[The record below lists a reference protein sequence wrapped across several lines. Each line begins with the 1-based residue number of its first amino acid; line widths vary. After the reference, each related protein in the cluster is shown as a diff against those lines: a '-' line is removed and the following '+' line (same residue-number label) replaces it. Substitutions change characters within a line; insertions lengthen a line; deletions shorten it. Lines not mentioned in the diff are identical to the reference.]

1 MGESPVNPR
10 PEQPQFPQSGGSG
23 QPAAG
28 MGSPSGPGYGFP
40 PGPGQAQG
48 YGQPQPPLGA
58 PATPGASPYGAPA
71 SPYTAPASPYGAPA
85 SPYSAPASPHSAP
98 AGPYGGP
105 PAPQPSAQG
114 PSAGAPSAR
123 PYGPG
128 TSPYSTPAPS
138 AFSAPPANPYTP
150 ANPYGPP
157 SAPPAGAKPAKS
169 RKGLVIGILAGVVAL
184 ILVAVIG
191 VVVFLQTQKTNAA
204 NTAPDKAIKSTTA
217 LQGYLEAL
225 AAGDADK
232 AKQYAMNPPADSPL
246 LTNDFLKASVT
257 KNPITE
263 ILVNPMTDYGT
274 TSYAT
279 ASYRIGTALV
289 QGNYEM
295 TKVGNVWKVN
305 DVVAK
310 DKRPAEWGKLAVTIN
325 GTPLT
330 GDTVTLFPGV
340 YELSTGTSL
349 VEFTTSTF
357 TIKEPSAYVSSLMSA
372 DPKLSAKGKT
382 TMIAAAQ
389 DWLKQCLAVQDTNPK
404 GCGMNTPLPD
414 GATLAPGTLTRKVT
428 SSGTPFA
435 NASPRISYD
444 DPLIVTM
451 SDYISI
457 DLAAKDTAGKSYDG
471 TASIAT
477 VTGTISGDTITV
489 VFDE

>member
-1 MGESPVNPR
+1 MGENPVNPR
-10 PEQPQFPQSGGSG
+10 PEQPQYPQSGGSG
-23 QPAAG
+23 QPAPGAG
-28 MGSPSGPGYGFP
+28 SPSAPGFGYPSGPG
-40 PGPGQAQG
+40 QAPQG

-58 PATPGASPYGAPA
+58 PGAA
-71 SPYTAPASPYGAPA
+71 PYGAPA
-85 SPYSAPASPHSAP
+85 SPYSAPASPYSAP
-98 AGPYGGP
+98 T
-105 PAPQPSAQG
+105 APQPAA
-114 PSAGAPSAR
+114 PSPSFGAPAPG

-128 TSPYSTPAPS
+128 ASPYGTPAAAPAPQAS
-138 AFSAPPANPYTP
+138 AYAP

-157 SAPPAGAKPAKS
+157 SAPPTGSAPAKS
-169 RKGLVIGILAGVVAL
+169 RKGLIIGILAGVVAL
-184 ILVAVIG
+184 ILVAVIS
-191 VVVFLQTQKTNAA
+191 VVIFVQTQKANAA

-246 LTNDFLKASVT
+246 LTNEFLKNSVT

-263 ILVNPMTDYGT
+263 IRVDPMTDYGN
-274 TSYAT
+274 TSFTT
-279 ASYRIGTALV
+279 ASYRIGTSLV

-305 DVVAK
+305 DIVAS
-310 DKRPAEWGKLAVTIN
+310 DKRPAEWGKLAVAIN
-325 GTPLT
+325 GTVAT

-349 VEFTTSTF
+349 IEFTTSTF
-357 TIKEPSAYVSSLMSA
+357 TVKEPSTYVSSLMTA

-404 GCGMNTPLPD
+404 GCGMDTPLPN
-414 GATLAPGTLTRKVT
+414 GATLAPGTLTRKVI

-435 NASPRISYD
+435 NASPRISYGN
-444 DPLIVTM
+444 PLVVTM
-451 SDYISI
+451 SSYISI

-471 TASIAT
+471 SASIST
-477 VTGTISGDTITV
+477 VTGTINGETITV